1 MLAIIVQA
9 SVTQVELDGHI
20 VEIRQDGA
28 RHVATIGRKVHGFP
42 GRRPQFFSSY
52 HDARAYAVA
61 KVQQMA
67 APAANDGLLFEVA

>member
-9 SVTQVELDGHI
+9 GVTQVEQDGHI

-28 RHVATIGRKVHGFP
+28 RHVATLGRKAPGFP
-42 GRRPQFFSSY
+42 ARRPEFFASY